1 MLSICDPIFLFLSKI
16 QHYARKNLYVL
27 KFLGN
32 QQQDAH
38 ELLVTVLNT
47 LQDIKIPVPVQN
59 NTATDVID
67 HAISGR
73 GHGEIE
79 NHNGGVKKGKQ
90 KKTGKSIF
98 YPGVV
103 SIAHSNTTTTSS
115 SSTTTVSN
123 GVRSSSSDPIDSSS
137 QYTNVASANGLTNIT
152 TGK

>member
-1 MLSICDPIFLFLSKI
+1 M
-16 QHYARKNLYVL
+16 
-27 KFLGN
+27 
-32 QQQDAH
+32 
-38 ELLVTVLNT
+38 LVTVLNT

-79 NHNGGVKKGKQ
+79 THNGGVKKGKQ
-90 KKTGKSIF
+90 KKAGKSIF
-98 YPGVV
+98 YPG
-103 SIAHSNTTTTSS
+103 AHSNTTTTSS

-137 QYTNVASANGLTNIT
+137 QCTNVASANGLTNIT

>member
-1 MLSICDPIFLFLSKI
+1 M
-16 QHYARKNLYVL
+16 
-27 KFLGN
+27 
-32 QQQDAH
+32 
-38 ELLVTVLNT
+38 LVTVLNT

-73 GHGEIE
+73 GQGEIE
-79 NHNGGVKKGKQ
+79 SHNGGVKKGKQ

-137 QYTNVASANGLTNIT
+137 QCTNVASANGLTNIT
-152 TGK
+152 TGKGILLLF

>member
-1 MLSICDPIFLFLSKI
+1 M
-16 QHYARKNLYVL
+16 
-27 KFLGN
+27 
-32 QQQDAH
+32 
-38 ELLVTVLNT
+38 LVTVLNT

-79 NHNGGVKKGKQ
+79 SHNGGVKKGKQ

-115 SSTTTVSN
+115 TTAVSN

-137 QYTNVASANGLTNIT
+137 QCTNVASANGLTNIT